1 MQFHVDDKY
10 LEITGF
16 RAVKFADAETFLKAN
31 RQGPKQNSDTQ
42 FFDADLIATH
52 QHLYFS
58 ALYALQAFKNK
69 TNIAKTLAMEI
80 MLYAS
85 AQRQIQRA
93 IQRLG
98 IKPQTTNMAAIIVSK
113 DPTEI
118 AGLLKSIEACV
129 GSAAE
134 DNVLEMSQ
142 AKEEKIC
149 IAFQITDA
157 ELDSVITGT
166 KREAVVD
173 LVIERAALLATQ
185 L

>member
-1 MQFHVDDKY
+1 MQFRINDKY

-16 RAVKFADAETFLKAN
+16 RAIKFADAETFLKAN
-31 RQGPKQNSDTQ
+31 RKEPCQNSDTQ

-52 QHLYFS
+52 QHLYFA

-69 TNIAKTLAMEI
+69 TNIAKTIAMET

-98 IKPQTTNMAAIIVSK
+98 IKPQTTNMATIIVSV
-113 DPTEI
+113 DLAEI
-118 AGLLKSIEACV
+118 TSLLKSIEDSV
-129 GSAAE
+129 GSVAE
-134 DNVLEMSQ
+134 DNVLDMTST
-142 AKEEKIC
+142 KEEKIRKV
-149 IAFQITDA
+149 FQITDS
-157 ELDSVITGT
+157 ELNSVISGT
-166 KREAVVD
+166 KRGAMID
-173 LVIERAALLATQ
+173 LIIERAALLATQ

>member
-69 TNIAKTLAMEI
+69 TN